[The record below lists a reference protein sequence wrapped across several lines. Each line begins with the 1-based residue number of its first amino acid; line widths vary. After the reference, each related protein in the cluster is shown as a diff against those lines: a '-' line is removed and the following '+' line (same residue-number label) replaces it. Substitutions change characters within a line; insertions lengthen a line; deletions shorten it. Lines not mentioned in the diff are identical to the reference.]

1 MNLVENI
8 QMAVR
13 TLNAHKLRSLLT
25 MLGIIIGNASVISIV
40 AIGEGAKTALNDELE
55 AQGPNQLLIFPG
67 AGRFDGVEL
76 SDDAAEITLEDV
88 DAIAQ
93 QAPSV
98 KEVAPSISTQIQMTY
113 GSRSRPV
120 SVEGTTPGSLYVLNL
135 QVDKG
140 QFISTRDV
148 QQNVQS
154 IAIGPTLERQLFGN
168 KSALGEMIQVGEF
181 NFQVVGVMRSKGA
194 AGGERFDE
202 SAYVPITTMATQLS
216 GRRSPNGIPI
226 DGLTVSAQDAESI
239 RAAAFQI
246 SNILTNRHGK
256 KDFSLMSNK
265 ALQEVLGRVATGLS
279 LVFGAIAGISLLVG
293 GIGVMNIM
301 LVSVTERTQEIGL
314 RKAIGATEKVILT
327 QFLIEAILLC
337 VAGGA
342 IGIGIGTGSAF
353 LIATFSP
360 LKPTVSLGAVVVA
373 TGVSGTIGLVFG
385 VVPARQAARLDP
397 IVALRS

>member
-1 MNLVENI
+1 MNLAENI

-13 TLNAHKLRSLLT
+13 TLSAHKLRSLLT

-40 AIGEGAKTALNDELE
+40 ALGEGAKHFIDDRLAE
-55 AQGPNQLLIFPG
+55 QGPNQLTVLSSIYSG
-67 AGRFDGVEL
+67 SGSSEDASEL
-76 SDDAAEITLEDV
+76 TLADV

-98 KEVAPSISTQIQMTY
+98 KELAPSISTEVQMTY
-113 GSRSRPV
+113 GSRSRQV
-120 SVEGTTPGSLYVLNL
+120 RVVGITPGSLYVENL

-140 QFISTRDV
+140 QFISSRDV
-148 QQNVQS
+148 QQNVQT
-154 IAIGPTLERQLFGN
+154 IAIGPTLERQLFDH
-168 KSALGEMIQVGEF
+168 KSALGEMIQVGAF

-194 AGGERFDE
+194 AAGEDLDE
-202 SAYVPITTMATQLS
+202 RAYVPITTMATQLS

-226 DGLTVSAQDAESI
+226 DYLQVSAQDADSI

-246 SNILTNRHGK
+246 NNILTNRHGR
-256 KDFSLMSNK
+256 KDFSVQSNQ
-265 ALQEVLGRVATGLS
+265 AFQTLASQITTGLS

-360 LKPTVSLGAVVVA
+360 LKPTVTVGAVVVA
-373 TGVSGTIGLVFG
+373 TSVSGTIGLVFG

>member
-1 MNLVENI
+1 MNLAENI

-13 TLNAHKLRSLLT
+13 TLSAHKLRSLLT

-40 AIGEGAKTALNDELE
+40 ALGEGAKHFIDDRLSE
-55 AQGPNQLLIFPG
+55 QGPNQLTVLSSIYSG
-67 AGRFDGVEL
+67 SGS
-76 SDDAAEITLEDV
+76 SDDASELTLADV

-98 KEVAPSISTQIQMTY
+98 KELAPSISTEVQMTY
-113 GSRSRPV
+113 GSRSRKV
-120 SVEGTTPGSLYVLNL
+120 KVAGITPGSLYVENL

-148 QQNVQS
+148 QQNVQT
-154 IAIGPTLERQLFGN
+154 IAIGSALERQLFDS
-168 KSALGEMIQVGEF
+168 KSALGEMLQVGAF

-194 AGGERFDE
+194 SAGKNLDE
-202 SAYVPITTMATQLS
+202 TAYVPITTMATQLS
-216 GRRSPNGIPI
+216 GRLSPNGIPI
-226 DGLTVSAQDAESI
+226 DYLQVSAQDAESV

-246 SNILTNRHGK
+246 NNILTNRHGR
-256 KDFSLMSNK
+256 KDFSIQSNR
-265 ALQEVLGRVATGLS
+265 AIQTAASQITTGLS

-337 VAGGA
+337 VTGGA
-342 IGIGIGTGSAF
+342 IGIGIGTGTAF

-360 LKPTVSLGAVVVA
+360 LKPTVSVGAIIVA
-373 TGVSGTIGLVFG
+373 TSVSGTIGLVFG